1 MLGYAEMTEVA
12 IWVQT
17 TQEATVQIRYW
28 QQGKPETSRL
38 TEPIRTTKAGDHIAL
53 FRLTDLPFGTRF
65 EYELYLNG
73 EYVKRDYPLV
83 FQTQPHWRWRTDPQN
98 LPSRLVPAPTSTTLW

>member
-38 TEPIRTTKAGDHIAL
+38 TDPIRTKIGRASC
-53 FRLTDLPFGTRF
+53 RER
-65 EYELYLNG
+65 
-73 EYVKRDYPLV
+73 VCSWV
-83 FQTQPHWRWRTDPQN
+83 
-98 LPSRLVPAPTSTTLW
+98 